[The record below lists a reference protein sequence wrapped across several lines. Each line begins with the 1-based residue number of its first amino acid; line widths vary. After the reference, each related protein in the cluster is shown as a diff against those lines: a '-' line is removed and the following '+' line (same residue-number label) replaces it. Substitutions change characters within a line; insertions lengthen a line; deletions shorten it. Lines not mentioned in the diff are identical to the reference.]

1 MYLSDIQIYK
11 VGNYQNTVE
20 EQHLYLLDLEQSK
33 YLMTYWENI
42 RDLFCLKL
50 PQKFNFLNISKFNIR
65 LGDYNGEQ
73 FETSKIGGISTF
85 KRNDFDFNEFTELKD
100 KEKNLFSLELV
111 RDSLIKV
118 CQMHGISINVIGV
131 INDICDSII
140 SEEFSLTREFSKT
153 TKWNKS
159 RSLRAV
165 TYMHYKQG
173 GIDVFVEIIDKN
185 GSAKLKALV
194 LENCL
199 WEFIWF
205 EVWKGYW
212 LDSDFILED
221 KNKKIIKKISLLR
234 ETT

>member
-42 RDLFCLKL
+42 SDLFCLKL
-50 PQKFNFLNISKFNIR
+50 PKKFNFLNISKFNIR

-185 GSAKLKALV
+185 GSAKLKTLV
-194 LENCL
+194 LENCF

-212 LDSDFILED
+212 LGSDFILED

-234 ETT
+234 EST